1 VSVLIRLDIPCK
13 EYAIHV
19 RLLLKRKRMPKLSGK
34 VVKAI
39 RFKDSDLGRIV
50 GRSLKALRELAGL
63 TQIDLATRL
72 NVGQAAISK
81 IENRGD
87 VQISS
92 LKKYVEALGA
102 TLRIDATFDSASR
115 TAARLEGAFDFDLT
129 DDDQLV
135 FPIFGDTTF
144 RPKRDVVLSVRP
156 QYSDK
161 IFDGKKTVELRRRF
175 PVSAPRGTIAYIYST
190 SPVRAMVGSTEI
202 ENVVKLPVQEIWKQF
217 GKMAQ
222 ITKADFD
229 SYFAGV
235 KEGFALKISNARPFS
250 RPINLAELRD
260 RFGFEPPQ
268 SFLYATPVLR
278 TALQDEYSDVSD

>member
-1 VSVLIRLDIPCK
+1 
-13 EYAIHV
+13 
-19 RLLLKRKRMPKLSGK
+19 MPKFSGK
-34 VVKAI
+34 KIVQAI
-39 RFKDSDLGRIV
+39 RVREADLGRVV
-50 GRSLKALRELAGL
+50 GRSLKTLRELIGL
-63 TQIDLATRL
+63 TQTDVAKRL
-72 NVGQAAISK
+72 EVGQAAVSK

-102 TLRIDATFDSASR
+102 TLRIDAAFDAASQKVV
-115 TAARLEGAFDFDLT
+115 RLEGAFDFDLSP
-129 DDDQLV
+129 DDQLV
-135 FPIFGDTTF
+135 FPIFGDEIF
-144 RPKRDVVLSVRP
+144 RPQRDVVLSVRP
-156 QYSDK
+156 RYSDK
-161 IFDGKKTVELRRRF
+161 IFEGKKTVELRRRF

-202 ENVVKLPVQEIWKQF
+202 ENVIKLPVPEIWKKF

-222 ITKADFD
+222 ITRADFD
-229 SYFAGV
+229 GYFAGV

-250 RPINLAELRD
+250 RPVNLMELRD

-278 TALQDEYSDVSD
+278 TALQDEYSNVSD